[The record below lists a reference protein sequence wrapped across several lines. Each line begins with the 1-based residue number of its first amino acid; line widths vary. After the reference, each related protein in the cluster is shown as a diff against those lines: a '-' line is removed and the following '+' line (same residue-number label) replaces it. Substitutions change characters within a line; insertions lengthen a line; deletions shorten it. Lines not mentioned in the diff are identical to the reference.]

1 MKNLNKI
8 KERIFEVGR
17 EPELANALF
26 PGSKNLERHKYA
38 YAVYLTGAKPK
49 LILGHV
55 ANSLPRGWK
64 TGYMGDF
71 KSFIIRNPP
80 RSFMDLVF
88 LLDFYHFNSTRLHH
102 RYDPNRLPF
111 SSIGIVNNMLKESR
125 GVLLWHYQ
133 LENLLRLFVA
143 DSAKVTQLRKG
154 INAQKQAAY
163 NQANGM
169 QLTEKYSLNEVITER
184 MLFFNTCSPNC
195 RGALVLFG
203 YCE

>member
-8 KERIFEVGR
+8 KERVFEVSR

-26 PGSKNLERHKYA
+26 PGINALDKLQYA
-38 YAVYLTGAKPK
+38 YAVYLAGAKPK
-49 LILGHV
+49 LVLGHV
-55 ANSLPRGWK
+55 ANTLPRGWK

-71 KSFIIRNPP
+71 RNFIMRHPP

-88 LLDFYHFNSTRLHH
+88 LLDFFHFNSTRLHH

-133 LENLLRLFVA
+133 LENLLRLFVE
-143 DSAKVTQLRKG
+143 DSAKVAKLRKG
-154 INAQKQAAY
+154 INVQSQTAYDQAK
-163 NQANGM
+163 GL
-169 QLTEKYSLNEVITER
+169 QLTEKDSLDEVITER
-184 MLFFNTCSPNC
+184 MLFFSTCSPNC
-195 RGALVLFG
+195 RGAWVLFG
-203 YCE
+203 CCE